1 MTTSAVSSRRP
12 SSAAPSAVEKG
23 SATERW
29 PRCKRAKSCG
39 SPVRA
44 ASGRSGSSTFTTSA
58 PASDRRCAQSG
69 PAHIA
74 DRSTTCGRRR
84 AGPVEGPSRLTRH
97 GALGA
102 GRRPGTGEAGSPR
115 SWARAATTDAGIP
128 AAHAETRAHS
138 GSVPAG
144 RRGRLGAVR
153 ADQGRHRR
161 QVRRTGQGEG
171 HPPVGGPQHPA
182 ASPGRHPAP
191 PGEPSPGGP
200 VGEEGGDPH
209 LGRVPGLPGP
219 GRTGPGLRPRAA
231 RRRHRP
237 ASAARQP
244 GWPGQPHRTRVGP
257 AQDGAA
263 PRRPPAAGRPAAARP
278 GPPTRSARASSTSA
292 PGPAAPR
299 RGGRSLD
306 GAAMAP
312 RIGGGPIPTAR
323 GSAAD
328 SGEYAGPCRPPRA
341 PRCR

>member
-1 MTTSAVSSRRP
+1 MARARGREPSMTTSAVSSRRP

-29 PRCKRAKSCG
+29 PWCKRAKSCG

-144 RRGRLGAVR
+144 RGGASARSGPTRAGTDARSDGRARVR
-153 ADQGRHRR
+153 ATHPSEVRNIRQRPPADTRPPGASPRQAARSVRRAATRHRAASGVFGAR
-161 QVRRTGQGEG
+161 AHRTR
-171 HPPVGGPQHPA
+171 PA
-182 ASPGRHPAP
+182 ASSRPTTSPA
-191 PGEPSPGGP
+191 GQRGAE
-200 VGEEGGDPH
+200 
-209 LGRVPGLPGP
+209 
-219 GRTGPGLRPRAA
+219 
-231 RRRHRP
+231 
-237 ASAARQP
+237 P
-244 GWPGQPHRTRVGP
+244 GWPVSHIEPEP
-257 AQDGAA
+257 AQRSTAQDPSAVG
-263 PRRPPAAGRPAAARP
+263 RYPPAAEPPGPRPAANGRARP
-278 GPPTRSARASSTSA
+278 RRRARRHDGGAVAASMGPPW
-292 PGPAAPR
+292 R
-299 RGGRSLD
+299 RG
-306 GAAMAP
+306 
-312 RIGGGPIPTAR
+312 
-323 GSAAD
+323 
-328 SGEYAGPCRPPRA
+328 
-341 PRCR
+341 